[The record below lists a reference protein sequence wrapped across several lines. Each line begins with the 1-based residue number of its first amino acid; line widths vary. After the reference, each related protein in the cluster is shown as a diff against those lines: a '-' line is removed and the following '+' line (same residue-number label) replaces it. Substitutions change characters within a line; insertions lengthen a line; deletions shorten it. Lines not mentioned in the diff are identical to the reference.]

1 MLAAATTAGHG
12 STAADASAAAGHTE
26 AAASGTS
33 DGTARWLGGA
43 GLVVGA
49 LGLGVGVGAT
59 LRARKA
65 GTAAASNATTGTPAS
80 VKVS

>member
-1 MLAAATTAGHG
+1 VAAAP
-12 STAADASAAAGHTE
+12 AS
-26 AAASGTS
+26 STS

-49 LGLGVGVGAT
+49 LGLGIGVGAT

-65 GTAAASNATTGTPAS
+65 GTAAASNGTE
-80 VKVS
+80 